1 MISTQALLDPVPG
14 ARPCGEDLA
23 FSPELDAIA
32 KARIADDPTLDQG
45 AWVTQI
51 KEADWPFVVTRCAKL
66 LASRSKDLRLA
77 VWMTEASTKT
87 ARLRGLADG
96 VALVAGLCD
105 RYWDQMFPLPDEGGH
120 EQRIGNLC
128 WLAAR
133 IPQLLREIPM
143 CEGAGYSMSDLEVIG
158 QRNDAEATT
167 ALENARRNTSVDF
180 YRAFMADSA
189 DCLQALA
196 ELERVVDDRLG
207 ADGPGFTAARAAL
220 QHLIHAVTPAALE
233 AGLQQDA
240 GAGDAAGPVAPSME
254 VKVVSVVDVIQD
266 RQQALAQLRLVAQYF
281 RHAEPHSPVAYLA
294 EKAAQWGEQPLHVW
308 LRAVVKDPAAL
319 AQFDELLGVQ
329 QA

>member
-14 ARPCGEDLA
+14 PRPCGEDMA
-23 FSPELDAIA
+23 FSPELDVIA
-32 KARIADDPTLDQG
+32 KARTADDPTLDQG
-45 AWVTQI
+45 AWVTQL
-51 KEADWPFVVTRCAKL
+51 KEADWPFVVSRCAKM
-66 LASRSKDLRLA
+66 LATRSKDLRLA
-77 VWMTEASTKT
+77 VWMTEASAKT
-87 ARLRGLADG
+87 TRLRGLADG

-105 RYWDQMFPLPDEGGH
+105 RYWDDVFPLPDEGGH

-133 IPQLLREIPM
+133 IPQLLREIPV
-143 CEGAGYSMSDLEVIG
+143 CEGAGYSLSDLDAIG
-158 QRNDAEATT
+158 QRNDVDANT
-167 ALENARRNTSVDF
+167 ALDNARRNTSVDF
-180 YRAFMADSA
+180 YRDFISDSS

-207 ADGPGFTAARAAL
+207 ADGPGFTAARTAL
-220 QHLIHAVTPAALE
+220 QNLIHAVTPAALE
-233 AGLQQDA
+233 AGLQPDA
-240 GAGDAAGPVAPSME
+240 SNGEAGQVAP
-254 VKVVSVVDVIQD
+254 VPVDKVVSVVEVIQD
-266 RQQALAQLRLVAQYF
+266 RHQALAQLRLVAQYF